1 MISVNGNTVALVPRE
16 VVELSRATGAKIE
29 VNLFHLYWGLKMSEV
44 YVFRATI
51 SKLGRGRSLGIYIP
65 KSVAEKI
72 GHLHGKEVVVVVY
85 TTAE

>member
-1 MISVNGNTVALVPRE
+1 
-16 VVELSRATGAKIE
+16 
-29 VNLFHLYWGLKMSEV
+29 MSEV

-65 KSVAEKI
+65 KSVAEKM